1 LFLNFSHSR
10 LIAGRIQGVGLDYH
24 VKMINPSVKALA
36 NSQGQKDFSKF
47 LMFFGELWD
56 FKILGHL
63 LKVVVCVL

>member
-1 LFLNFSHSR
+1 
-10 LIAGRIQGVGLDYH
+10 
-24 VKMINPSVKALA
+24 MINPSVKALA